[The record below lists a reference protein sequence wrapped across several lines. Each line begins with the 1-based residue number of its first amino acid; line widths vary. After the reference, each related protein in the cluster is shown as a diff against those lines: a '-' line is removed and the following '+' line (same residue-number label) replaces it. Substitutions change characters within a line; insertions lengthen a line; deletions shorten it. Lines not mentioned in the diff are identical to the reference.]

1 MSNESINE
9 SAQVQWTES
18 PEQYSCPSCCEF
30 ASGHAILKQEVEG
43 NPEKTRLAFEDSA
56 TLSEVFEWDDGKG
69 CTVVEC
75 SDIHTPAG
83 CSRVRMSR
91 RHGPMWII
99 CESCQTNSLLLEQQE
114 MVSFYWRVPTQHGEV
129 WAHNREHLVAIR
141 EHIQLDR
148 RPQGFFKLPGWMLAT
163 KNRDE
168 MVKLINMALNNGPS
182 QF

>member
-1 MSNESINE
+1 MSNESTQ
-9 SAQVQWTES
+9 AQWSES
-18 PEQYSCPSCCEF
+18 PEEYSCPSCCES
-30 ASGHAILKQEVEG
+30 ASGYGVIKREVEG
-43 NPEKTRLAFEDSA
+43 DPEEIRLSLDNSA
-56 TLSEVFEWDDGKG
+56 IPSEVFESDDDKT
-69 CTVVEC
+69 CIVVES

-83 CSRVRMSR
+83 CSRVRASR

-99 CESCQTNSLLLEQQE
+99 CECCQTKSLLLEQQD

-148 RPQGFFKLPGWMLAT
+148 RPQGEFKLPGWMLAS

-168 MVKLINMALNNGPS
+168 MIKLINMALDNGPS

>member
-1 MSNESINE
+1 MSNESISE
-9 SAQVQWTES
+9 STQVQWSES
-18 PEQYSCPSCCEF
+18 PEQYSCPSCCES
-30 ASGHAILKQEVEG
+30 ASGYGVIKRE
-43 NPEKTRLAFEDSA
+43 EKGDSEKIRSSLEDSA
-56 TLSEVFEWDDGKG
+56 LPSEVIESDDGKG
-69 CTVVEC
+69 CIVVES
-75 SDIHTPAG
+75 SDIYTPAG
-83 CSRVRMSR
+83 CSRVRTSR

-129 WAHNREHLVAIR
+129 WAHNRQHLVAIR

-182 QF
+182 KF